1 LQSENVNY
9 LFVNFVIKQNL
20 VLTPKEFAA
29 LKKFQ
34 VKFANGEEG

>member
-29 LKKFQ
+29 LKK